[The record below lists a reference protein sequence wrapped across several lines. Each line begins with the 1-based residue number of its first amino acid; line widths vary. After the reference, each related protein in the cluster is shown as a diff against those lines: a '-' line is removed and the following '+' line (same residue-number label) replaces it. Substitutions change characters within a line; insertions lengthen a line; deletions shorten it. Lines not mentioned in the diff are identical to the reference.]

1 MKKSFQ
7 FLILAAAMVV
17 GLSAVGRAQ
26 DISRTPQPFDPD
38 RSSSATE
45 ATIVVLSGC
54 LRQGSGAQEYGLHQ
68 ADTVTSWE
76 LKSDGVNLATYMS
89 QMVVIT
95 AVKSDN
101 PYTPLKVI
109 ALSMDSSSCNSW

>member
-1 MKKSFQ
+1 MKKLFQ
-7 FLILAAAMVV
+7 FLTLAAAMVV
-17 GLSAVGRAQ
+17 SLSVMGRAQ
-26 DISRTPQPFDPD
+26 DVSRTPQPFNPD
-38 RSSSATE
+38 GSSSATE

-54 LRQGSGAQEYGLHQ
+54 LGQGSGAHEYSLHQ

-76 LKSDGVNLATYMS
+76 LKSDGVNLAGNMN

-109 ALSMDSSSCNSW
+109 ALRMDSSSCDSW